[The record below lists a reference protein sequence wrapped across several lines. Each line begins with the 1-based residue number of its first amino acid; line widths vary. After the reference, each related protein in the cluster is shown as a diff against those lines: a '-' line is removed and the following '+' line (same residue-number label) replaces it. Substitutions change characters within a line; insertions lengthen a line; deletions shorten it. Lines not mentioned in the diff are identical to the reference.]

1 MFFDYFFHDKCIHY
15 HRDTELEN
23 TLWGWVDADW
33 DGDREDEGQ
42 LGGGGTTTT
51 TSQRQEYR

>member
-42 LGGGGTTTT
+42 LGG
-51 TSQRQEYR
+51 